1 MEYAKDQAKAYARA
15 HMHGLWGSIPY
26 PFHSDGA
33 LDEKGLVSDLRH
45 YIEVLHID
53 GFYCGGIINEF
64 WSMTVAERK
73 RAQELIAKE
82 AGDEIYTITMTG
94 HHCLAEAVEL
104 TRHAQAA
111 GFDFVAIMNP
121 YYGVRAEDAIVD
133 YFRYIADRAEIGML
147 ILNSPTPGYTLTPEQ
162 IARIAGIE
170 NICAIKNDV
179 PLEETN
185 TLRRL
190 VGDRIVI
197 SDPKESDWFTNMV
210 EHGQQVF
217 LASPSP
223 HLYQTRG
230 RLPMKEYTEL
240 AMRGEVAEAKV
251 IRDGLEPLRRLAQQW
266 VWDPWSRGELPMAQ
280 LKYWGELL
288 GLSGGVPRPPL
299 KPLTPEKKERLRR
312 DLQSAGLLR

>member
-15 HMHGLWGSIPY
+15 HMRGLWGSIPY
-26 PFHSDGA
+26 PFHADGA
-33 LDEKGLVSDLRH
+33 LDEKGLVGDLRH
-45 YIEVLHID
+45 YIEVLEID

-64 WSMTVAERK
+64 WTMTVDERK

-82 AGDEIYTITMTG
+82 AGNEIYTITMTG

-104 TRHAQAA
+104 TRHAQAV

-121 YYGVRAEDAIVD
+121 YYGIRAEDAIVD
-133 YFRYIADRAEIGML
+133 YYRYIAERVDIGML
-147 ILNSPTPGYTLTPEQ
+147 ILNSPTAGYSLTPEQ
-162 IARIAGIE
+162 IARLSDIE

-179 PLEETN
+179 PLEATN
-185 TLRRL
+185 RLRGL

-197 SDPKESDWFTNMV
+197 SDPSEGNWFTNLV
-210 EHGQQVF
+210 AHGQQVF

-223 HLYQTRG
+223 HLFQTRG
-230 RLPMKEYTEL
+230 RLRLKEYTEL
-240 AMRGEVAEAKV
+240 AMRGEVEKAGG
-251 IRDGLEPLRRLAQQW
+251 IRDGLEPLRRLAQEW
-266 VWDPWSRGELPMAQ
+266 IWDPWARGELPMAQ

-299 KPLTPEKKERLRR
+299 RPLSREKKDQLRR
-312 DLQSAGLLR
+312 EFQVVGLIP